1 MMKKLMMCTYS
12 IVGTMPTRGVSSGT
26 SNYLVNEIQVGL
38 VSKMA
43 DSGHL

>member
-12 IVGTMPTRGVSSGT
+12 VVGNMPLPGMSSGT

>member
-1 MMKKLMMCTYS
+1 MMKTLMMCTYS
-12 IVGTMPTRGVSSGT
+12 VVMPTRGVSSGT

>member
-1 MMKKLMMCTYS
+1 MIKTLMMCTYS
-12 IVGTMPTRGVSSGT
+12 VVRPMPTRGVSSGT

>member
-1 MMKKLMMCTYS
+1 MMKTLMMCTYS
-12 IVGTMPTRGVSSGT
+12 VVGTMPTPGMSSGT
-26 SNYLVNEIQVGL
+26 SNYLVNEIRVGL